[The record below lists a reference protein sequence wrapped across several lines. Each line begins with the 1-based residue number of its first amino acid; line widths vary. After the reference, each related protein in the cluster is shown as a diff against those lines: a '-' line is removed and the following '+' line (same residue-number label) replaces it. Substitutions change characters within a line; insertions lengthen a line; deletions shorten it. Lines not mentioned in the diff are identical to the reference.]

1 MNIFKG
7 YFDTNKDT
15 SLSSNGILWLMLSL
29 FDLKT
34 YIETTYVSWTIMQ
47 KKMRERKKRKQ
58 I

>member
-15 SLSSNGILWLMLSL
+15 SLSSHGILWLMLSL

-47 KKMRERKKRKQ
+47 EKMRERKKRKQ